1 MALTPVPKLAISL
14 GYRVGRLQRK
24 GQLEQKAL
32 SLSSIC
38 SVSLLLMF
46 GVAEQNDPVLSVF
59 ARIARVFNLKTAQ
72 LGL

>member
-46 GVAEQNDPVLSVF
+46 GVAEQN
-59 ARIARVFNLKTAQ
+59 
-72 LGL
+72 

>member
-1 MALTPVPKLAISL
+1 MALAPVPKVAISL

-24 GQLEQKAL
+24 GQREQKAL

-38 SVSLLLMF
+38 NVSLLLIF
-46 GVAEQNDPVLSVF
+46 GVAEQNEPVLSVF
-59 ARIARVFNLKTAQ
+59 ARVARVFYLKAAQ